1 MSKLKPSDLSKS
13 SVDVAIDDY
22 PMIIEFNN
30 ILDNTAQVHSTV
42 DIDQPIF
49 QPSPKVLV
57 FEDYAPFATHEK
69 KLYFRKNDSVRK
81 ACRLI

>member
-1 MSKLKPSDLSKS
+1 MSTLGHSKQKQSTSLYKKYAKSSEASWIDPMSKLKPSDLSKS

-42 DIDQPIF
+42 DIDHDVGRSTIP
-49 QPSPKVLV
+49 
-57 FEDYAPFATHEK
+57 
-69 KLYFRKNDSVRK
+69 
-81 ACRLI
+81 